1 MSGLHVLN
9 YITWSARQQC
19 NILPKI
25 LQIMLNVRTIASFCE
40 QEIMRKA
47 FRMTDSQSGKEH
59 TEKKA
64 HPVEP
69 DAPKQGEACV
79 FTEVRQSCGLFCHT
93 CG

>member
-1 MSGLHVLN
+1 MCAQLLLFVNRNHEKVVSYDRFPN
-9 YITWSARQQC
+9 QARS
-19 NILPKI
+19 ILK
-25 LQIMLNVRTIASFCE
+25 
-40 QEIMRKA
+40 
-47 FRMTDSQSGKEH
+47 
-59 TEKKA
+59 KKA